1 VKNGMPRVIPS
12 VGRLGEIIARRQA
25 AREYRRKDGTTA
37 VAEVRVPPYSI
48 VDEQDV
54 ADALLATQAVTDA
67 ASARTVI
74 PLRSAQS

>member
-37 VAEVRVPPYSI
+37 VAEFVFPSGRA
-48 VDEQDV
+48 
-54 ADALLATQAVTDA
+54 AD
-67 ASARTVI
+67 RRH
-74 PLRSAQS
+74 P